1 MATHLNPAAV
11 TIQDVADLAK
21 VSPKTVSRV
30 INNEPRVRSDTR
42 ARILEAIEQLNY
54 RPNLNARGLASN
66 RSFLIGL
73 FCEKP
78 GDYSSEFQAG
88 AVARCRES
96 GLHLMVEPWN
106 VESPD
111 IHEQIDTLLGQ
122 LRLEGVILLPPL
134 SDHPV
139 VLDKLHGASIPIVR
153 IAPKHHL
160 SGTPS
165 IGIDDYAAA
174 RQITAHLASLGHR
187 RIGFMLGTPEQGA
200 TEQRYRGFVDEM
212 RARKIPVDSDLVQT
226 GNFDFGDGLICAE
239 RMLRAATPPTAI
251 FASNDDMAAAAMS
264 MARKFGLDL
273 PGQLSVAGFDD
284 APVARM
290 IWPELTTV
298 RQPVA
303 AMARIA
309 VDLIIQFEPRRNG
322 WPDRI
327 PRHLLDHE
335 LIVRNST
342 ATPARR
348 SPRGACPD
356 SAPSAF
362 ERRRAL
368 GARRS

>member
-1 MATHLNPAAV
+1 LAINLSPASV
-11 TIQDVADLAK
+11 TIQEVADLAK

-78 GDYSSEFQAG
+78 GDYLSEFQAG

-96 GLHLMVEPWN
+96 SLHLMVEPWD
-106 VESPD
+106 VESPLID
-111 IHEQIDTLLGQ
+111 KQIDTLLGQ

-139 VLDKLHGASIPIVR
+139 VLKKLQEASIPIVR
-153 IAPKHHL
+153 IAPKNQL
-160 SGTPS
+160 SASPS

-174 RQITAHLASLGHR
+174 RQVTAHLLDLGHR
-187 RIGFMLGTPEQGA
+187 RIGFILGRPEHGA
-200 TEQRYRGFVDEM
+200 TEQRHRGFVDEM
-212 RARKIPVDSDLVQT
+212 TERKVAIDPQLVQT
-226 GNFDFGDGLICAE
+226 GNFVFGDGLSCAE
-239 RMLRAATPPTAI
+239 RMLRNQAPPTAI
-251 FASNDDMAAAAMS
+251 FASNDDMAAAVISA
-264 MARKFGLDL
+264 ARKFGLDL
-273 PGQLSVAGFDD
+273 PRQLSVAGFDD
-284 APVARM
+284 APLAGM

-309 VDLIIQFEPRRNG
+309 ADLIIQFEPRRNG
-322 WPDRI
+322 WPEQV
-327 PRHLLDHE
+327 PRHLLGHE
-335 LIVRNST
+335 LVIRNST
-342 ATPARR
+342 APPAGR
-348 SPRGACPD
+348 
-356 SAPSAF
+356 
-362 ERRRAL
+362 
-368 GARRS
+368 

>member
-1 MATHLNPAAV
+1 MLSAQRGKSLNYEQNPEVRTLVINSSPAAI
-11 TIQDVADLAK
+11 TIQEVADLAK

-78 GDYSSEFQAG
+78 GDYLLSEFQAG
-88 AVARCRES
+88 AIARCRES
-96 GLHLMVEPWN
+96 SLHLIVESWD
-106 VESPD
+106 VESPE
-111 IHEQIDTLLGQ
+111 IHRQIDTLLGQ

-139 VLDKLHGASIPIVR
+139 VLSELQEASIPIVR

-160 SGTPS
+160 SAAPS

-187 RIGFMLGTPEQGA
+187 RIGFILGRAEHGA
-200 TEQRYRGFVDEM
+200 TQQRYRGFVDEM
-212 RARKIPVDSDLVQT
+212 RARQIPVDSDLVQT
-226 GNFDFGDGLICAE
+226 GNFDFGDGLICTE
-239 RMLRAATPPTAI
+239 RMLRAAMPPTAI
-251 FASNDDMAAAAMS
+251 FASNDDMAAAAVS

-309 VDLIIQFEPRRNG
+309 TDLIIQLEPRRNG
-322 WPDRI
+322 WPDSI

-335 LIVRNST
+335 LIIRNST
-342 ATPARR
+342 ARPARPARR
-348 SPRGACPD
+348 
-356 SAPSAF
+356 
-362 ERRRAL
+362 
-368 GARRS
+368 